1 MELLASK
8 IKALREQQGLSV
20 ETLAEELGF
29 AKSTVWAYES
39 GKKQVSV
46 SHLAILADYFNVSVD
61 GLLGRVERTFNVN
74 IQNSSILNEYTFLL
88 DDKPLDQAEIAE
100 AASYIQVKRRMGSY
114 GSTSVQ

>member
-1 MELLASK
+1 MKELGERLRK
-8 IKALREQQGLSV
+8 FREQKGTTV
-20 ETLAEELGF
+20 EALAEEVGF

-61 GLLGRVERTFNVN
+61 VLLGRVERTINVD
-74 IQNSSILNEYTFLL
+74 IQNTTVLNEYTFLL
-88 DDKPLDQAEIAE
+88 DNKPLNKKEIAE

-114 GSTSVQ
+114 GVATV